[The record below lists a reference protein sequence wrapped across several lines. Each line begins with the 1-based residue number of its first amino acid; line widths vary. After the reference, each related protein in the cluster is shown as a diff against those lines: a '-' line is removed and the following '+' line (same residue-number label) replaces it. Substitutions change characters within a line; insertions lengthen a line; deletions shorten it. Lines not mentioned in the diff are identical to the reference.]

1 MRKLAVAATAFS
13 AAVFLANYIQ
23 WARWLLIPAVIL
35 AFAGAFMARRE
46 RWMRPAVIAA
56 AFFALGLLNYAVQ
69 YELTAGRAK
78 ELEGTTGE
86 VTLRLTSYPTDY
98 GDYCRAEGVLTGEGM
113 PGLKAIFYD
122 NSASIRGARP
132 GQTVRCTG
140 KISAADT
147 LFGERYDSYNA
158 KDIYLKISAKGAVK
172 TEGTFD
178 ARAIPAYLN
187 HALGE
192 RIREIFPEDTAPFMS
207 SLLMGDRTAFYDDDA
222 LSLSFSRAGLS
233 HVVAVSGMHIAFL
246 ISLLRLLLGASRRS
260 SAICI
265 ALLWLFTL
273 VTGAGPS
280 TVRAAVMQTMLLS
293 APLVY
298 RESDGA
304 TSLSAALALI
314 LLKNP
319 LAAKSISLQLSFAAM
334 AGILCFSGKIY
345 RGMKDRLS
353 ALPVK
358 AVRAYIAGTTASS
371 LAVAVFTAPLTAI
384 HFGYIPVLSM
394 LANLL
399 ALWAV
404 SLCFCMGWITC
415 ALSLIPLAGE
425 AAAWA
430 CAWVA
435 RYIFLCARAVSAIPF
450 AVVYTRTE
458 GAWLWLAGV
467 YAAFGLFRS
476 FRLPKLVKAAA
487 PAALSALSL
496 ALLLTAAKLD
506 YERGE
511 PTISAVDVGQGQSI
525 AAFCGDATVVID
537 CGMSSGFDAGERM
550 GEYLISCGREKID
563 LLMLTHLHEDHAN
576 GLPMLMEM
584 MEVDTLI
591 LPEKAEDEDGLRE
604 KIMRCAAEKGTRV
617 EQISDDCSAQCGD
630 IALAIYTFPELEEEN
645 EYCLMT
651 QLSIGDFD
659 ALITADSSAATERR
673 LIESHRLRDTEL
685 LIVGHHGSKYSSAED
700 FLKAVGAEH
709 AVISVGYNTYGH
721 PAEETLERL
730 ARCGYNVYR
739 TDIDGTVELRI
750 TDGEEHG

>member
-13 AAVFLANYIQ
+13 AAIFLANYITQ
-23 WARWLLIPAVIL
+23 ARWLLIPAVIL
-35 AFAGAFMARRE
+35 ALVGAFMARRE
-46 RWMRPAVIAA
+46 RWLRPAVIAA
-56 AFFALGLLNYAVQ
+56 AFFALGLLNHEAQYA
-69 YELTAGRAK
+69 LTAGRAK
-78 ELEGTTGE
+78 ALEGTTGE
-86 VTLRLTSYPTDY
+86 VTLRLTGYPTDY
-98 GDYCRAEGVLTGEGM
+98 GDYCRAEGVLLGENM
-113 PGLKAIFYD
+113 PRLKAILYD
-122 NSASIRGARP
+122 NSAAISGARP
-132 GQTVRCTG
+132 GQTVHCTG

-147 LFGERYDSYNA
+147 LFGERYDNYYA
-158 KDIYLKISAKGAVK
+158 KDIYLKISAKGAVE

-178 ARAIPAYLN
+178 ARYIPQYLS

-192 RIREIFPEDTAPFMS
+192 QIREIFPEDTAGFMS

-260 SAICI
+260 SVVCI
-265 ALLWLFTL
+265 ALVWLFTL
-273 VTGAGPS
+273 VTGASPS
-280 TVRAAVMQTMLLS
+280 TVRAAVMQTLLLS

-334 AGILCFSGKIY
+334 AGILCFAGRIY
-345 RGMKDRLS
+345 GWIKEKLDTLPFKRLC
-353 ALPVK
+353 
-358 AVRAYIAGTTASS
+358 AYLAGTTASS
-371 LAVAVFTAPLTAI
+371 LSVAVFTVPLTAL
-384 HFGYIPVLSM
+384 HFGYIPVLATA
-394 LANLL
+394 ANLL

-404 SLCFCMGWITC
+404 SLCFCLGWLAC
-415 ALSLIPLAGE
+415 ALSLIPAAGE

-430 CAWVA
+430 CAWAA
-435 RYIFLCARAVSAIPF
+435 RYIFLCARAVSAVAF

-467 YAAFGLFRS
+467 YAAFGLFALLRV
-476 FRLPKLVKAAA
+476 PKFVKITA
-487 PAALSALSL
+487 PTALAALSL
-496 ALLLTAAKLD
+496 AALLTAVKLD

-511 PTISAVDVGQGQSI
+511 ATISAVDVGQGQSL

-576 GLPMLMEM
+576 GVPMLMEM
-584 MEVDTLI
+584 LKVDTLI
-591 LPEKAEDEDGLRE
+591 LPEKAEEEDGLRE
-604 KIMRCAAEKGTRV
+604 EILRRAAEKGTRV
-617 EQISDDCSAQCGD
+617 EPVAGDCAVQCGG
-630 IALAIYTFPELEEEN
+630 IELAIFTFPERKEEN

-659 ALITADSSAATERR
+659 ALITADSAAGTERR

-685 LIVGHHGSKYSSAED
+685 LIVGHHGSKDSSAED
-700 FLKAVGAEH
+700 FLKAVGAPY
-709 AVISVGYNTYGH
+709 AVISVGYNLYGH

-730 ARCGYNVYR
+730 ENCGYTVYR
-739 TDIDGTVELRI
+739 TDVDGTVELRI
-750 TDGEEHG
+750 TNGEGHG